1 MGGGGLCPSRALRD
15 APVFFTKSIQHISA
29 RLSDCEYGVEGE
41 KKKPRITSSRAK
53 KPSPRLLGCQNHP
66 DGASSPARA
75 VRVRWG
81 RRNRKRKRRR
91 RRRRRGEQSAELQRD
106 SPKQN
111 TFFRE
116 RGSDSLTC
124 PNREKARR
132 ESLGEK

>member
-1 MGGGGLCPSRALRD
+1 MGGC
-15 APVFFTKSIQHISA
+15 APVEPYVMPLFSSPNLFNTFQQDYRTVNMEWRVK
-29 RLSDCEYGVEGE
+29 

-91 RRRRRGEQSAELQRD
+91 RRRGEQSAELQRD

-132 ESLGEK
+132 ETLGEK